1 MSGAGGSAPRL
12 AAPRTDA
19 TKRPQPLPRAPE
31 APTLAL
37 DLTLLARPRRGLAA
51 QAAKGTHGQASASG
65 SWATLGAA
73 SRGPRGS
80 RPRHPTCFGA
90 FGWPTAYRLRLPALR
105 DAHPR
110 GPPDKYNSLAGPPP
124 RCGGTRCATGRA
136 RGCTVAALAHLA
148 GLARLPRTPHCLVRC
163 PHPRAPRTLRGAHCW
178 RRRWRALAPASQ
190 AQPPAAPAGAPPPPG
205 ARLAARQL
213 RSLRSLRIGGGRAAC
228 GGLFRAHGLRPSA
241 RRPPA
246 VARVLAPARPP
257 PAPPAAVAL
266 RASLAWAVRA
276 RRSRCRCSGPAG
288 PCNGPRPVRP
298 LGLRGPR
305 VGTACGHAATLARS
319 RSGPPALR
327 FAPSRA
333 GGLPG
338 LRAGQGLR
346 APHF

>member
-1 MSGAGGSAPRL
+1 MGAGAKPQIGRPAVFCLPQPMLSSRGHAPRCHRL
-12 AAPRTDA
+12 QRRFIGFAP
-19 TKRPQPLPRAPE
+19 
-31 APTLAL
+31 
-37 DLTLLARPRRGLAA
+37 
-51 QAAKGTHGQASASG
+51 
-65 SWATLGAA
+65 
-73 SRGPRGS
+73 
-80 RPRHPTCFGA
+80 
-90 FGWPTAYRLRLPALR
+90 
-105 DAHPR
+105 
-110 GPPDKYNSLAGPPP
+110 LAGPPP
-124 RCGGTRCATGRA
+124 RSGGTRCATGRA

-148 GLARLPRTPHCLVRC
+148 GLARLPRTPHCLARC

-178 RRRWRALAPASQ
+178 RRGWRALAPASQ

-257 PAPPAAVAL
+257 LAPPAAVAL